1 MRPEGGEAP
10 LITPRR
16 PRRRIVRF
24 HREPVVGDVV
34 LWQETGPVE
43 WTVEALDADSAE
55 ATIKTV
61 LFGRPATETVAL
73 DELEIRPE
81 EVIDQEGEQLPTP
94 RRQPEQRVV
103 QGVDRS
109 LAPEKPRRDLDV
121 LMDDVLFSL
130 GRVDAYRRRY
140 AKTLTRLG
148 ALEKLRDEIRRRGH
162 VIFGRQLPLDE
173 FARIRVEGRFEF
185 SLSRRPSADDP
196 ITVQW
201 LTFLQRSR
209 RRRPKH

>member
-43 WTVEALDADSAE
+43 WTVEALDADSVE

-73 DELEIRPE
+73 DELENRPE
-81 EVIDQEGEQLPTP
+81 EVIDKKA
-94 RRQPEQRVV
+94 
-103 QGVDRS
+103 S
-109 LAPEKPRRDLDV
+109 S
-121 LMDDVLFSL
+121 F
-130 GRVDAYRRRY
+130 RRRAGSQSSGSY
-140 AKTLTRLG
+140 RVLIILG
-148 ALEKLRDEIRRRGH
+148 
-162 VIFGRQLPLDE
+162 
-173 FARIRVEGRFEF
+173 
-185 SLSRRPSADDP
+185 
-196 ITVQW
+196 T
-201 LTFLQRSR
+201 
-209 RRRPKH
+209 